1 MKSSECAASLS
12 ICACLLASPL
22 VLAIPSDAN
31 ATDQQMAAGS
41 GTQTMSEMAD
51 GEVRKVD
58 KDAKKI
64 TLRHGELKGLDMPPM
79 TMVFRV
85 QDAAMLQ
92 GVKAGDKVRF
102 DARQISGQ
110 YVVIKLEPAN

>member
-1 MKSSECAASLS
+1 MKKLLGVLSL
-12 ICACLLASPL
+12 CVALPVFAQEL
-22 VLAIPSDAN
+22 
-31 ATDQQMAAGS
+31 
-41 GTQTMSEMAD
+41 AD

-58 KDAKKI
+58 KDAGKI
-64 TLRHGELKGLDMPPM
+64 TLKHGPIKSMDMPPM